1 MGLTFFLLTFCV
13 HRFCERSQALIHGDL
28 HTGSILVSPDSTWVI
43 DPEFAFY
50 GPMAFDTGAFVAN
63 LMLAYFS
70 QEGHSSEEQP
80 RKVHL
85 GAATGHHPVKI
96 N

>member
-1 MGLTFFLLTFCV
+1 M
-13 HRFCERSQALIHGDL
+13 
-28 HTGSILVSPDSTWVI
+28 SPDSTWVI

-70 QEGHSSEEQP
+70 QPGHSSEGQP
-80 RKVHL
+80 REVQLGGWDGMGHL
-85 GAATGHHPVKI
+85 PVKSI
-96 N
+96 HL